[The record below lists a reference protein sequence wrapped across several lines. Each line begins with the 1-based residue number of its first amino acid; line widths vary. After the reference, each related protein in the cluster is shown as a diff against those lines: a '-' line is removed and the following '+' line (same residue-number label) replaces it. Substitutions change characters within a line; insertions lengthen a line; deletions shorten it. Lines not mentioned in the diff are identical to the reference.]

1 MNNVKDEY
9 NVDDNVLLVFH
20 YKQYGWY
27 GTEVLRYND
36 LREAKDDLRIVA
48 RYGVDSNN
56 LSDKEGNF
64 KLYDDYMRNVE
75 NNEKPRFSL
84 EGNRESF
91 QVEIVPFNKVAG
103 NKEYLDK
110 LSVIHFI
117 GKDYDFSNKFYNNFE
132 SAKKDFFG
140 LADQKIDEEVN
151 KGLMSKHDASIS
163 RITLD
168 EYKRLGKYKWGYKK
182 DDGFQS
188 FTLHQYKIKDLR
200 NDKTKYLDGQNPSI
214 FLNIIESYR
223 RGERFFMTE
232 NEWKLASDEDRMLKG
247 FNVNIPKSVKSL
259 TYDRHFPFPNRELGK
274 EKKKIQMVYKVHH
287 RVRGDDYD
295 AKDTKEVLTYEEAI
309 RVMKK
314 RMLEDFERYDLPKNK
329 RKEVFEAFILSM
341 GDKPV
346 RYGFKIPADDNH
358 GDIVVKCVLEEG
370 HKMAFAQVQ
379 VRVNVKSSE
388 KVQEKKKEKDMM
400 PKIYYTETEKK
411 KDKGLKR

>member
-1 MNNVKDEY
+1 M
-9 NVDDNVLLVFH
+9 
-20 YKQYGWY
+20 
-27 GTEVLRYND
+27 
-36 LREAKDDLRIVA
+36 
-48 RYGVDSNN
+48 
-56 LSDKEGNF
+56 
-64 KLYDDYMRNVE
+64 
-75 NNEKPRFSL
+75 
-84 EGNRESF
+84 
-91 QVEIVPFNKVAG
+91 
-103 NKEYLDK
+103 
-110 LSVIHFI
+110 
-117 GKDYDFSNKFYNNFE
+117 
-132 SAKKDFFG
+132 
-140 LADQKIDEEVN
+140 DEEVN
-151 KGLMSKHDASIS
+151 KGLVSKHEASIS
-163 RITLD
+163 RLTLD

-232 NEWKLASDEDRMLKG
+232 NEWKLASDEERILKG
-247 FNVNIPKSVKSL
+247 FNVNIAKFDKYSKFDNYSKSDNSL
-259 TYDRHFPFPNRELGK
+259 TYDRHFPFSNRKLGK

-295 AKDTKEVLTYEEAI
+295 AKDTKEVLTYEEAV

-314 RMLEDFERYDLPKNK
+314 RMQEDFERYDLPKNK

-370 HKMAFAQVQ
+370 HRMEFAQAQ
-379 VRVNVKSSE
+379 ACVNIKSSE

-400 PKIYYTETEKK
+400 PKIYYTEKK